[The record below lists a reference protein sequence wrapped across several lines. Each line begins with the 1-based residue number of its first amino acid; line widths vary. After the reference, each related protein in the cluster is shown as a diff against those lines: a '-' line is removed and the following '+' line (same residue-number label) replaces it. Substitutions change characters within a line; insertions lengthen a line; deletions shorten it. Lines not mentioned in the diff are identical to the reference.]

1 MQGFYI
7 PRGGIM
13 AQKEKLGGYML
24 IYRKMLNDPLWLS
37 ERFTKAQAWI
47 DLLFLANYED
57 GYIVVGNGETIPVKR
72 GQCAWSQSRLAK
84 RWKWTRGKVE
94 QYFKHLIEQGT
105 IQRIEQGKIGRK
117 TTIINILNYEKY
129 QDRATKQ
136 ATSQAQDQAT
146 NRALYKEI
154 KKENKESSISEFSKK
169 VLDPNYSPEVRYF
182 LGTFKEICKKH
193 TSIGQG
199 ERITLSKYISDLMAQ
214 EYDYK
219 TIANTICQNFNKT
232 SFTVNLGLNWLL
244 KSESNFYGI
253 FNGEFSNK
261 KQNIEGVI
269 ENEYVN

>member
-1 MQGFYI
+1 MTQT
-7 PRGGIM
+7 
-13 AQKEKLGGYML
+13 EKLGGYML
-24 IYRKMLNDPLWLS
+24 LYRKIQNDPIWLS

-57 GYIVVGNGETIPVKR
+57 GFIVVGNGETIPVKR

-105 IQRIEQGKIGRK
+105 IQRINQGKIGRK
-117 TTIINILNYEKY
+117 TTIISILNYEKY

-136 ATSQAQDQAT
+136 ATSQAQDQTT

-154 KKENKESSISEFSKK
+154 KKENKESSLSEIPIKK
-169 VLDPNYSPEVRYF
+169 LDPNYSEEIRYF
-182 LGTFKEICKKH
+182 LDTFKNTCNKPI
-193 TSIGQG
+193 SLGQG
-199 ERITLSKYISDLMAQ
+199 ERITLSKYMSDLMAQ
-214 EYDYK
+214 GRDYK
-219 TIANTICQNFNKT
+219 FIANTICQNFNKAN
-232 SFTVNLGLNWLL
+232 FTVNLGLNWLL

-261 KQNIEGVI
+261 KQTFEGVI